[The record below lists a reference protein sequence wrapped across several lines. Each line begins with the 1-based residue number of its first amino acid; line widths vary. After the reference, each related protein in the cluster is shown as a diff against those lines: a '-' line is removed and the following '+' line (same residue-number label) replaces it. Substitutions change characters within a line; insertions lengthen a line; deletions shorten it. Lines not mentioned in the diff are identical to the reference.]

1 MPGSVNDPTSGRV
14 KHSDKIT
21 IYLNHDELVAI
32 ERARLT
38 LRADHGVNA
47 DRGRIVRE
55 AVRLALADLA
65 ANGQNAGLV
74 EGLR

>member
-1 MPGSVNDPTSGRV
+1 MPGGLTSGRT

-21 IYLNHDELVAI
+21 IYLDQDELLAI
-32 ERARLT
+32 ERARLV
-38 LRADHGVNA
+38 LRADHGVNV
-47 DRGRIVRE
+47 DRGRIVRA

-65 ANGQNAGLV
+65 AKGKDAGLV